1 MATADRR
8 FRQAGRL
15 VRRYRAGVTPTE
27 FRQLATALPEVVES
41 EHQGHPDFRVH
52 GRVFASLLPDGARA
66 MVKVPPA
73 VQQRL
78 VAAHGN
84 VCAPANGAWGR
95 AGCTLFVL
103 ALATRSLVGAALQEG
118 WQFAAAGLAGKTTK
132 RRRRT

>member
-1 MATADRR
+1 M
-8 FRQAGRL
+8 
-15 VRRYRAGVTPTE
+15 TPTE
-27 FRQLATALPEVVES
+27 FRHLATALPEVQEG
-41 EHQGHPDFRVH
+41 EHHGHPDFRAH
-52 GRVFASLLPDGARA
+52 GRVFASLLPDGVRA

-78 VAAHGN
+78 VAAHGK

-103 ALATRSLVGAALQEG
+103 ALATEQLVGAALQEA
-118 WQFAAAGLAGKTTK
+118 WQFAAAGLAGKSPK

>member
-1 MATADRR
+1 MATPRR
-8 FRQAGRL
+8 CFGAGGSAGPC
-15 VRRYRAGVTPTE
+15 YRAGVTPTE

-78 VAAHGN
+78 VAAHGQ
-84 VCAPANGAWGR
+84 VCSPANGAWGR
-95 AGCTLFVL
+95 AGCTVFVL
-103 ALATRSLVGAALQEG
+103 ALATQPLVGAALQEG
-118 WQFAAAGLAGKTTK
+118 WQFAAAGLAGKATK

>member
-1 MATADRR
+1 M
-8 FRQAGRL
+8 
-15 VRRYRAGVTPTE
+15 TPTE
-27 FRQLATALPEVVES
+27 FQKLATALPEVVES

-78 VAAHGN
+78 VAANGK
-84 VCAPANGAWGR
+84 VCSPANGAWGR

-103 ALATRSLVGAALQEG
+103 ALATEPLVGAALQEG
-118 WQFAAAGLAGKTTK
+118 WQFAAAGLARKGPKH
-132 RRRRT
+132 RRRT